1 MASIKLKGDTS
12 GEIQVNAPAVAGTH
26 TLTLPT
32 ETGTLAT
39 TTDVSNALG
48 VQNTNG
54 VRNLIINGNMQI
66 AQRGTSATGLTNGD
80 TGYHT
85 CDRWKFVEGGTITSV
100 FTMSQSTDVPTGQ
113 GFATSLKL
121 DCTTAQT
128 SLDANNQLNIQQK
141 IEAQNL
147 QHIKYGT
154 SNAESLTL
162 SFWVKSSKTGTYTF
176 WLYQEDGLRSISNTF
191 TIDTTDTWEK
201 KTITIL
207 GDTLG
212 TINNDNESGLWCAF
226 YLNAG
231 TNFTSG
237 TFASS
242 WEANVN
248 ANRVSSSNVNFA
260 DSTSNYINIT
270 GVQLEVGTEATPF
283 EHRPYD
289 MELARCQRYY
299 WKMTSNGQGTRFS
312 IGMNNNATDSSQ
324 VFFTPSVLRSQPSV
338 VYSNITIS
346 QGATHINPTAVSVVK
361 YGNGY
366 VNVTFQV
373 ESGLTTGA
381 VTQTRDKDNGNGY
394 IEFNAEL

>member
-1 MASIKLKGDTS
+1 MSSIKLKGDTS
-12 GEIQVNAPAVAGTH
+12 GEILLDAPAVAGTN
-26 TLTLPT
+26 TLTLPA
-32 ETGTLAT
+32 ETGTLVT
-39 TTDVSNALG
+39 
-48 VQNTNG
+48 QNSLVG
-54 VRNLIINGNMQI
+54 SNLIINGDMRI

-212 TINNDNESGLWCAF
+212 TINNDNESGFWCAF

-270 GVQLEVGTEATPF
+270 GVKLEVGDTATPF
-283 EHRPYD
+283 EHLQYTTQ
-289 MELARCQRYY
+289 LQLCQRYY
-299 WKMTSNGQGTRFS
+299 TNITGSAVSIVNCAAWSATTMFGIYQYPTTMRAVPTMTYSALADFDCYMNGAARTPTQFLSEYGDE
-312 IGMNNNATDSSQ
+312 NATRLKMEITGGVLGQAGWYAIDSSGG
-324 VFFTPSVLRSQPSV
+324 TL
-338 VYSNITIS
+338 
-346 QGATHINPTAVSVVK
+346 
-361 YGNGY
+361 
-366 VNVTFQV
+366 
-373 ESGLTTGA
+373 
-381 VTQTRDKDNGNGY
+381 
-394 IEFNAEL
+394 EFSAEL